1 MTAICTMCA
10 KRDADVILNH
20 YCLVAKGLQAEK
32 TGSLHKNGCDPPT
45 APKDAR
51 EYAKWKKE
59 IPK

>member
-1 MTAICTMCA
+1 MCA

-20 YCLVAKGLQAEK
+20 YCLVAKGLPAEK
-32 TGSLHKNGCDPPT
+32 TGSLHRKGCDPPT